1 MTMIVTLQQA
11 ADHLRIDD
19 TTDEANDLN
28 LKIMAA
34 SAVVLDY
41 IEWSHD
47 RYAAAVE
54 IAELD
59 SDYEI
64 DSDWDEDWDSDW
76 LGDEDHL
83 YTLKAATL
91 LLVGYLHAD
100 RAPGRDTISAGYTE
114 GNLPSAIRMLLYP
127 LKTFGVVLE
136 DD

>member
-1 MTMIVTLQQA
+1 MTMIVTRAQA
-11 ADHLRIDD
+11 ASHLRIDD
-19 TTDEANDLN
+19 STDEAADLD
-28 LKIMAA
+28 LKITAA

-47 RYAAAVE
+47 RYAAALE

-76 LGDEDHL
+76 LGDENDL

-91 LLVGYLHAD
+91 LLVAGMHRY
-100 RAPGRDTISAGYTE
+100 RDE
-114 GNLPSAIRMLLYP
+114 GNPNYGAEATLPPTVRALLYP
-127 LKTFGVVLE
+127 IKTFGTDSG
-136 DD
+136 DDDD

>member
-47 RYAAAVE
+47 RYAAALE
-54 IAELD
+54 IDELD

-83 YTLKAATL
+83 YTLQAATL
-91 LLVGYLHAD
+91 LLLGGMHRYRDESNPNYGAEATLPPVV
-100 RAPGRDTISAGYTE
+100 RA
-114 GNLPSAIRMLLYP
+114 LLYP
-127 LKTFGVVLE
+127 IKTFGIVLE